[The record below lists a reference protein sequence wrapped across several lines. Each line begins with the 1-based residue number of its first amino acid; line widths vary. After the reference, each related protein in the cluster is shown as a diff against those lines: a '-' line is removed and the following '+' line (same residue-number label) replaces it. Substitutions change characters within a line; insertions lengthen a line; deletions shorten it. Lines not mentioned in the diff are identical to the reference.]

1 MQKSNNL
8 INNGNIKLSIPRMK
22 GLSRTRVWV
31 ANEVQ
36 VGVAVRVGSAVG
48 VAVPVGLYNF
58 SRLHG
63 LNHFYR
69 LPKFF
74 STSVIL
80 KTSNEDDYDLSRID
94 KLLSINKEVV
104 EDVKDLSNLSKK
116 KISKSKDEILGE
128 EYEKMSNYTY
138 KYMQV
143 LSKDKKVISKIGKEI
158 KYDEDT
164 RNDIQSQYKDTQ
176 EDTSKPEFLLDWL
189 RAREKAD
196 NYRKVVSRNI
206 LDLIHNAMKKRG
218 LNKNSQE
225 WKDYLE
231 DREKRLQES
240 KATYSESDKLTSEY
254 REKLKSYTEVA
265 DTVKWVEPEASGS
278 DSKAISLE
286 KKNRDENVSA
296 EKSKLSSPTEFVQE
310 LSETEPMDY
319 IDPDL

>member
-1 MQKSNNL
+1 MKYKKPIMQMQKNFFS
-8 INNGNIKLSIPRMK
+8 
-22 GLSRTRVWV
+22 
-31 ANEVQ
+31 
-36 VGVAVRVGSAVG
+36 VRVGVG
-48 VAVPVGLYNF
+48 VPSGLYNF

-63 LNHFYR
+63 INHFYR

-74 STSVIL
+74 STSVVL

-104 EDVKDLSNLSKK
+104 GDVKELSNLNK

-128 EYEKMSNYTY
+128 EFERMSKYAQ

-158 KYDEDT
+158 RYDEDT
-164 RNDIQSQYKDTQ
+164 RNDIESQYKDTQ
-176 EDTSKPEFLLDWL
+176 EDTSKPEYLLDWL
-189 RAREKAD
+189 KAREKAD
-196 NYRKVVSRNI
+196 NSRKVVSRNI

-240 KATYSESDKLTSEY
+240 KATYSEAEKFSSEY